1 MSGLMV
7 NAERCVGCK
16 RCVRACAFGGIVVEG
31 RLASPTDACTLCGSC
46 VDACPVQAI
55 SIDRG
60 HAAVSDGTGSDI
72 SACRDIWVVAQ
83 LDAAGVVLPVTFEL
97 IAKAREL
104 AQERARAMEPV
115 AESSA
120 ASTCRVV
127 AVLAEAPRTAS
138 LASCLLDAGANEVLR
153 CQDERF
159 AQADSEV
166 WASWISG
173 LAKERHPETVL
184 FGATAFGRELAPR
197 IAVLLQT
204 GLTADCTVLSI
215 DPKTGLLQQT
225 RPAFGGNL
233 MATIECPAHRPQMAT
248 VRPGVFPAPGVAALA
263 PRSAGAVTDVE
274 LDAAVQ
280 PRVRRL
286 DVEAISGGTI
296 AQAKRL
302 VVVGRGIGSKKHLPF
317 MKRLA
322 ELLDADLGC
331 TRPLVENGWLDY
343 AHQVGQTGASVA
355 PELLLSLGVSGAIQH
370 LAGMG
375 GAQTVIAVNEDSSA
389 PIFGAARYAV
399 VGDCIEFAEELVRQ
413 LEAR

>member
-60 HAAVSDGTGSDI
+60 HAAVSDGAGSDI

-104 AQERARAMEPV
+104 AQERAHAMGSV
-115 AESSA
+115 AESSV

-127 AVLAEAPRTAS
+127 AVLAEAPRAAS
-138 LASCLLDAGANEVLR
+138 QASCLLEAGANEVLR

-173 LAKERHPETVL
+173 LAKERHPETML

-248 VRPGVFPAPGVAALA
+248 VRPGVFPASGVAPLA

-286 DVEAISGGTI
+286 DVEAISGGAI

-302 VVVGRGIGSKKHLPF
+302 VVVGRGIGSKKHLPL

-322 ELLDADLGC
+322 ELLDADVGC

-399 VGDCIEFAEELVRQ
+399 VGDCVEFAEELVRQ
-413 LEAR
+413 LESR